1 MAENE
6 NSVSFSVTIALKT
19 GKNEQTVAKN
29 SIRKTLTTNTWYDLF
44 EAVTENVPESPDFP
58 GSIWNDFEKNSSV
71 AVSAAQAGEPYYP
84 DPYDEIKT
92 LTDFDKTLRYVKIQ
106 VINPESNTPANVE
119 TSDLQSKN
127 AFSLLM
133 SSRTQKK
140 KPEKMD
146 KERHRGIK
154 LL

>member
-1 MAENE
+1 MAVNE
-6 NSVSFSVTIALKT
+6 NSVTFSVTIALKT
-19 GKNEQTVAKN
+19 GKNEQTVVKN

-44 EAVTENVPESPDFP
+44 EAATENVPESPDFP

-71 AVSAAQAGEPYYP
+71 AVSSAQTGEPYYP

-92 LTDFDKTLRYVKIQ
+92 LTDFDTTLRYVKIQ
-106 VINPESNTPANVE
+106 VINSESNNPANVE

-133 SSRTQKK
+133 SSRTQMK
-140 KPEKMD
+140 KPAKMD
-146 KERHRGIK
+146 KERHTGIK